1 MNLQDIQRLQADGF
15 LAADQ
20 RDRII
25 AHYKLQ
31 DGQSKFVVI
40 LSIQRCP

>member
-1 MNLQDIQRLQADGF
+1 MNLQDIQRLHADGF
-15 LAADQ
+15 LAGEQ

-31 DGQSKFVVI
+31 DAPN
-40 LSIQRCP
+40 R